1 MQHRKTIA
9 VLVGGITDSFSVCLC
24 RGILERAQAQ
34 DVNIVVFP
42 CKYIQRDYTALSQI
56 NFEYQ
61 FETALSHITKKNI
74 DGIISATDSICCF
87 TDPEYREQFMQGFAG
102 IPCVLAASIM
112 EKYPCVTYDNVTGTR
127 EGINCMIHDLGL
139 TRIGMI
145 SGPDSNPDAR
155 IRRQIFLD
163 ILRENGLPFE
173 ERRIITGNMSRY
185 DKETFSAFLDRN
197 PDIQAVFCHN
207 DETAFGLYEEMK
219 KRGLT
224 PGKDISIM
232 GYDNS
237 DWSAQIFPTLSTVQA
252 DPAQIGRICLDL
264 LLQHID
270 GQPIS
275 DCQLA
280 SEFILRDSFITP
292 SALRSDGHTNRDTCR
307 QMDHI
312 LNEQIQK
319 QDQYYLDIKQYVR
332 NLMLFERGTDS
343 DYGNLFHNIEWL
355 QISSAFLFLYEQPI
369 IHLQGEPF
377 APPASL
383 LLKTIHDKKSVSIVP
398 KPQQTIPLDALFSNQ
413 TLLQQERFSFVFLPL
428 YSNEFIY
435 GFLLCD
441 LTDPIFDNG
450 EFISGLMSAAVK
462 MIDLLKTNNQIQTQL
477 EESLTV
483 LKENNLALET
493 LSQSDPLT
501 GIYNRRGFFDK
512 VEKLLSEPILLLY
525 VDMDN
530 LKIINDRYGHEAG
543 DFSLRSIAH
552 ILSDCVGTDGITGR
566 LGGDEFVCAI
576 PTEQEDDLV
585 IQNIY
590 QAFQDFNAGTDKP
603 YNVTVS
609 AGAYRYR
616 PEDTISLSDAL
627 ILADNHLYE
636 TKKDRIKEVIKPQ
649 A

>member
-1 MQHRKTIA
+1 M
-9 VLVGGITDSFSVCLC
+9 
-24 RGILERAQAQ
+24 
-34 DVNIVVFP
+34 
-42 CKYIQRDYTALSQI
+42 
-56 NFEYQ
+56 
-61 FETALSHITKKNI
+61 
-74 DGIISATDSICCF
+74 
-87 TDPEYREQFMQGFAG
+87 
-102 IPCVLAASIM
+102 
-112 EKYPCVTYDNVTGTR
+112 
-127 EGINCMIHDLGL
+127 
-139 TRIGMI
+139 
-145 SGPDSNPDAR
+145 
-155 IRRQIFLD
+155 
-163 ILRENGLPFE
+163 
-173 ERRIITGNMSRY
+173 
-185 DKETFSAFLDRN
+185 
-197 PDIQAVFCHN
+197 
-207 DETAFGLYEEMK
+207 
-219 KRGLT
+219 
-224 PGKDISIM
+224 
-232 GYDNS
+232 
-237 DWSAQIFPTLSTVQA
+237 
-252 DPAQIGRICLDL
+252 
-264 LLQHID
+264 
-270 GQPIS
+270 
-275 DCQLA
+275 
-280 SEFILRDSFITP
+280 
-292 SALRSDGHTNRDTCR
+292 
-307 QMDHI
+307 
-312 LNEQIQK
+312 
-319 QDQYYLDIKQYVR
+319 
-332 NLMLFERGTDS
+332 
-343 DYGNLFHNIEWL
+343 
-355 QISSAFLFLYEQPI
+355 
-369 IHLQGEPF
+369 
-377 APPASL
+377 
-383 LLKTIHDKKSVSIVP
+383 
-398 KPQQTIPLDALFSNQ
+398 
-413 TLLQQERFSFVFLPL
+413 FLPL